1 LSDSANAPAEDPAS
15 APAGLVLGGQQQALL
30 TALIELDP
38 QLGVM
43 YLGGLHVLH
52 QDGNPDREALAAH
65 AIRELMEK
73 LPQFVDVPTR
83 EKVKKPASLGVKVRE
98 LGDAWVSVSVEAM
111 SAATVTMK
119 LQKFHIKINEF
130 FDWYEQG
137 FVKRREQTAAALRSI
152 DATGRSL
159 PTPIE
164 DLHIKHWG
172 LCNDFFQS
180 ISHHGRTCS
189 REEFVTW
196 LDDLEKFLLDRMLPR
211 TFETFSALDE
221 IIAEGEADA

>member
-1 LSDSANAPAEDPAS
+1 MSDSASAPAEDPAS
-15 APAGLVLGGQQQALL
+15 APTGLVLSGQQQALL
-30 TALIELDP
+30 TALIGLDP

-43 YLGGLHVLH
+43 YRGGLHVFH

-83 EKVKKPASLGVKVRE
+83 EKIKRPASLGVKVRE
-98 LGDAWVSVSVEAM
+98 LGDAWVTVSTEAM
-111 SAATVTMK
+111 SATTVTAK
-119 LQKFHIKINEF
+119 LQKFHIKIKEF
-130 FDWYEQG
+130 FDWYEQT
-137 FVKRREQTAAALRSI
+137 FIKRREQTAAALRGI

-172 LCNDFFQS
+172 LCNDFFQT

-189 REEFVTW
+189 REEFVAW